1 MGLLLT
7 EVYSFNHSRT
17 HSYGKSSPVLVG
29 VIYRKNDKVKFYDG
43 ERETVMNADTF
54 EKNFTFVELT
64 YI

>member
-1 MGLLLT
+1 MGLILT
-7 EVYSFNHSRT
+7 DVYSFNHS
-17 HSYGKSSPVLVG
+17 YGKSAFSPPVLVG

-54 EKNFTFVELT
+54 KKNFTFVEQT